1 MQLKKRRENSSDSKQ
16 LFNRLKLY
24 QLLKI
29 KIVIGKKLKDYVN
42 VVKKLQLKSNL
53 RKHLSYHEPVF

>member
-24 QLLKI
+24 QLLKT

>member
-24 QLLKI
+24 QLLKS

-42 VVKKLQLKSNL
+42 VVKKLPLKSNL
-53 RKHLSYHEPVF
+53 RKHLSYLEPVF